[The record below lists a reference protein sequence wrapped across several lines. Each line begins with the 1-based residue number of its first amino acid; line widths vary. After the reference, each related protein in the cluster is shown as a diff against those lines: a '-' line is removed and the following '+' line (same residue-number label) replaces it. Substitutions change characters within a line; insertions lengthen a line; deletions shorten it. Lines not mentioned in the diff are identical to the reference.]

1 MEELMTMDDFVN
13 FYNYMISAEQEEQT
27 PEVLEEL
34 NEMVSGMMQLNT
46 GMVVPFKFKNGKGQI
61 ELV

>member
-1 MEELMTMDDFVN
+1 MTELMNVNDFVD

-34 NEMVSGMMQLNT
+34 TEMIKGMMQLNT
-46 GMVVPFKFKNGKGQI
+46 GMIVPFKFKNNKGQI
-61 ELV
+61 ELI